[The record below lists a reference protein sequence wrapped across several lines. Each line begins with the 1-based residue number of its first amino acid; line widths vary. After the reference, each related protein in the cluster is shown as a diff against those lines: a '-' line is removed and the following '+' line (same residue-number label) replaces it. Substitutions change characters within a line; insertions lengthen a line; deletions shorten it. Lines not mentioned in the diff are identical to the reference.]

1 MGLLERFEESLLLLK
16 KLVAPELHLA
26 YERRNTAE
34 DDSVARRL
42 RSDPESLA
50 RIRQMYAADL
60 PLHAWVR
67 DELWREYEQAYGPG
81 LAEDAAR
88 LRADK
93 FKPYIIK
100 Q

>member
-60 PLHAWVR
+60 PLHGGRVPAWLGKR
-67 DELWREYEQAYGPG
+67 MATLG
-81 LAEDAAR
+81 AAVVEA
-88 LRADK
+88 LVV
-93 FKPYIIK
+93 
-100 Q
+100 